1 MVRLEFPINLSPTQ
15 REKNGIQAQ
24 CASLFIISV
33 LNHTQH
39 CKICVVLFDISFSLK
54 QRERTDELLARKT
67 PFLHAPGIEM
77 QFFSQSVLYQVFT
90 EIWHRI
96 PMLKIGPDI
105 ST

>member
-1 MVRLEFPINLSPTQ
+1 M
-15 REKNGIQAQ
+15 GIQAQ

-54 QRERTDELLARKT
+54 QRERTDELLARKGT
-67 PFLHAPGIEM
+67 FLHAPGIEM